1 MAMPL
6 TNASFANLIL
16 RECVGV
22 GGAAEVWR
30 AEHKDDHRPY
40 AVKVLKADRAREKH
54 HLRAF
59 LREIEVMGEIKHPAI
74 PVLRNHGQIEG
85 LPAFAMDYV
94 PGYNLAIMLG
104 KGARFPSLRALVE
117 LVEAIA
123 YLHRN
128 DIVHNDIKLEN
139 AIWRW
144 DGKNP
149 GRLILVDFGNI
160 RKIGKLSPISSF
172 FYRSPSK
179 IFGTASYLAPEL
191 IEGKKATKL
200 TDIYAVG
207 VCAFILLSG
216 KLPFD
221 RAATESSRIR
231 ANAKVAP
238 PNICLRLKGVPPPVG
253 KIIDDCLAKDPAA
266 RTADIEQVLG
276 AVKSLVGKLPEQPYI
291 TGSGNIPPV
300 VSQEP

>member
-1 MAMPL
+1 MVMPL
-6 TNASFANLIL
+6 VNATFGNLIL

-59 LREIEVMGEIKHPAI
+59 LREIEVMGEVKHPAI
-74 PVLRNHGQIEG
+74 PTVRNQGQIEG
-85 LPAFAMDYV
+85 LPAFAMDFV
-94 PGYNLAIMLG
+94 PGYNLAILLG

-117 LVEAIA
+117 LADVVA

-139 AIWRW
+139 AMWRW
-144 DGKNP
+144 DGKTP

-160 RKIGKLSPISSF
+160 RKLGKLNPISSF

-200 TDIYAVG
+200 TDIYALG
-207 VCAFILLSG
+207 VCAFILISG

-231 ANAKVAP
+231 ANHKALP
-238 PNICLRLKGVPPPVG
+238 PNIGLRVKGIPVPAA
-253 KIIDDCLAKDPAA
+253 KIIDECLVKEPDG
-266 RTADIEQVLG
+266 RTQDVEQVL
-276 AVKSLVGKLPEQPYI
+276 AVLKSLVGKIPDQPYI

-300 VSQEP
+300 TG